1 MLKKFMFVF
10 FQIIILFGSCSN
22 DFQSKSFHP
31 LSTGE
36 VIDGI
41 YSINDGGISNV
52 NMYIIRSSD
61 GYIAVDAGCYK
72 FGVKKELKKL
82 NINPEE
88 VKAVFLTHLDSDH
101 VSSLPLFKNAVIYI
115 PDEEKKHFDSDNFR
129 IYTVKPNYE
138 YNTLKDGD
146 LILVGEK
153 SILCISTP
161 GHSLGSMSY
170 IIDNHNLFVGDTMS
184 IIDGEAETFIESYND
199 DTESQK
205 SSIQKLSKLDNI
217 KYIFTGHHGYSND
230 FNMLFKDYF

>member
-1 MLKKFMFVF
+1 MLKKSMFVF

-22 DFQSKSFHP
+22 DYQSKSFHP

-52 NMYIIRSSD
+52 NMYIVRSSD

-82 NINPEE
+82 NINPDE

-101 VSSLPLFKNAVIYI
+101 VSSLPLFKNADIYI
-115 PDEEKKHFDSDNFR
+115 PEEEKKHFILENFR
-129 IYTVKPNYE
+129 IYTIKPDYG
-138 YNTLKDGD
+138 YRTLKDGD
-146 LILVGEK
+146 LIYVNGI
-153 SILCISTP
+153 SVFCISTP
-161 GHSLGSMSY
+161 GHSLGSMSF

-184 IIDGEAETFIESYND
+184 IIDGEADTFIESYNVN
-199 DTESQK
+199 TESQN
-205 SSIQKLSKLDNI
+205 SSIQRLSKLNNI

-230 FNMLFKDYF
+230 FNTLFKNYF